1 MTDEEMTLRFRKAV
15 DLEKQLKIARGE
27 PIARFDKA
35 TGKVF
40 LEYPDGDANM
50 SKSLKSL
57 YSLGQMV
64 PEKALL
70 PDLLKSSILISMPM
84 ISSAAHI
91 APT

>member
-1 MTDEEMTLRFRKAV
+1 MLESNLDRTLGMTDEEMTLRFRKAV
-15 DLEKQLKIARGE
+15 DLEKQLKIARG
-27 PIARFDKA
+27 
-35 TGKVF
+35 
-40 LEYPDGDANM
+40 
-50 SKSLKSL
+50 
-57 YSLGQMV
+57 V